1 MEVVIHII
9 VGDIGLMKVVILDA
23 KTLTNDDIDFSVFDE
38 LGEVTIYD
46 YTKYNQIAERIKD
59 AEIILCNKSIMNRMT
74 LKDAKNVKYIGLF
87 ATGYNNVDIEYTNE
101 RNITVC
107 NAGSYSTNAV
117 AQHVFALILEHY
129 NKVGEYNKF
138 VKDGG
143 WIHSEKFSPFKPM
156 KEMDGRTLGIVG
168 YGSIGKKVAKI
179 AQAFDMKVLAYNRS
193 PKKDE
198 SVRFVEM
205 DELLEKS
212 DIVSIHC
219 PLNSDSEKMCN
230 KEFFEKMKDGAL
242 FINTSRGGVVDEQ
255 ALIDAVKS
263 KKISGA
269 GLDVVAV
276 EPMEKHEEILDIDN
290 IIITPHSAWAPVETR
305 TRLVEIVKNN
315 IKKWVAG
322 DPVNVMK

>member
-1 MEVVIHII
+1 
-9 VGDIGLMKVVILDA
+9 MKVVILDA

-38 LGEVTIYD
+38 FGEVTIYD

-198 SVRFVEM
+198 GVRFVEM

-219 PLNSDSEKMCN
+219 PLNRDSEKMCN
-230 KEFFEKMKDGAL
+230 KDFFSKMKDGAL
-242 FINTSRGGVVDEQ
+242 FINTSRGGVVDEP

-322 DPVNVMK
+322 APVNVIK

>member
-38 LGEVTIYD
+38 FGEVTIYD

-219 PLNSDSEKMCN
+219 PLNRDSEKMCN

-322 DPVNVMK
+322 APVNVIK

>member
-1 MEVVIHII
+1 
-9 VGDIGLMKVVILDA
+9 MKVVILDA

-38 LGEVTIYD
+38 FGEVTIYD

-219 PLNSDSEKMCN
+219 PLNRDSEKMCN
-230 KEFFEKMKDGAL
+230 KDFFSKMKDGAL
-242 FINTSRGGVVDEQ
+242 FINTSRGGVVDEP
-255 ALIDAVKS
+255 ALIEAVKS
-263 KKISGA
+263 GKLSGA

-276 EPMEKHEEILDIDN
+276 EPMEKHYDILDIDN

-305 TRLVEIVKNN
+305 TRLVEIVRNN

-322 DPVNVMK
+322 SPVNVIK

>member
-1 MEVVIHII
+1 MF
-9 VGDIGLMKVVILDA
+9 LDA

-38 LGEVTIYD
+38 FGEVTIYD
-46 YTKYNQIAERIKD
+46 YTKYDEIAERVKNS
-59 AEIILCNKSIMNRMT
+59 EIILCNKCIMNKET
-74 LKDAKNVKYIGLF
+74 LKNAGNVKYIGLF

-255 ALIDAVKS
+255 ALIDAVKF

-322 DPVNVMK
+322 DPVNVIK

>member
-1 MEVVIHII
+1 
-9 VGDIGLMKVVILDA
+9 MKVVILDA

-38 LGEVTIYD
+38 FSEVTIYD

-198 SVRFVEM
+198 GVRFVEM

-219 PLNSDSEKMCN
+219 PLNRDSEKMCN
-230 KEFFEKMKDGAL
+230 KDFFSKMKDGAL
-242 FINTSRGGVVDEQ
+242 FINTSRGGVVDEP
-255 ALIDAVKS
+255 ALIEAVKS
-263 KKISGA
+263 GKLSGA

-276 EPMEKHEEILDIDN
+276 EPMEKHYDILDIDN

-305 TRLVEIVKNN
+305 TRLVEIVRNN

-322 DPVNVMK
+322 APVNVIK

>member
-9 VGDIGLMKVVILDA
+9 VGDSRLMKVVILDA

-38 LGEVTIYD
+38 FGEVTIYD
-46 YTKYNQIAERIKD
+46 YTKYNQIAERIKE

-74 LKDAKNVKYIGLF
+74 LKDARNVKYIGLF

-156 KEMDGRTLGIVG
+156 KEMDGRTLGIIG

-198 SVRFVEM
+198 GVRFVEM

-219 PLNSDSEKMCN
+219 PLNRDSEKMCN
-230 KEFFEKMKDGAL
+230 KDFFSKMKDGAL
-242 FINTSRGGVVDEQ
+242 FINTSRGGVVDEP
-255 ALIDAVKS
+255 ALIEAVKS
-263 KKISGA
+263 GKLSGA

-276 EPMEKHEEILDIDN
+276 EPMEKHYDILDIDN

-305 TRLVEIVKNN
+305 TRLVEIVRNN

-322 DPVNVMK
+322 APVNVIK

>member
-38 LGEVTIYD
+38 FGEVTIYD

-74 LKDAKNVKYIGLF
+74 LNDARNVKYIGLF

-322 DPVNVMK
+322 APVNVIK

>member
-1 MEVVIHII
+1 
-9 VGDIGLMKVVILDA
+9 MKVVILDA

-38 LGEVTIYD
+38 FGEVTIYD

-107 NAGSYSTNAV
+107 NTGSYSTNAV

-255 ALIDAVKS
+255 ALIDAVKF

-322 DPVNVMK
+322 APVNVIK

>member
-1 MEVVIHII
+1 
-9 VGDIGLMKVVILDA
+9 MKVVILDA

-38 LGEVTIYD
+38 FGEVTIYD

-198 SVRFVEM
+198 GVRFVEM

-219 PLNSDSEKMCN
+219 PLNRDSEKMCN
-230 KEFFEKMKDGAL
+230 KDFFSKMKDGAL
-242 FINTSRGGVVDEQ
+242 FINTSRGGVVDEP

-276 EPMEKHEEILDIDN
+276 EPMEKHYDILDIDN

-305 TRLVEIVKNN
+305 TRLVEIVRNN

-322 DPVNVMK
+322 APVNVIK

>member
-1 MEVVIHII
+1 MR
-9 VGDIGLMKVVILDA
+9 VVILDA

-38 LGEVTIYD
+38 FGEVTIYD

-322 DPVNVMK
+322 APVNVIK

>member
-1 MEVVIHII
+1 
-9 VGDIGLMKVVILDA
+9 MKVVILDA

-38 LGEVTIYD
+38 FGEVTIYD

-219 PLNSDSEKMCN
+219 PLNNDSEKMCN

-322 DPVNVMK
+322 DPVNVIK

>member
-1 MEVVIHII
+1 MR
-9 VGDIGLMKVVILDA
+9 VVILDA

-38 LGEVTIYD
+38 FGEVTIYD
-46 YTKYNQIAERIKD
+46 YTKYDEIAERVKD
-59 AEIILCNKSIMNRMT
+59 SEIILCNKCIMNKET
-74 LKDAKNVKYIGLF
+74 LKNAGNVKYIGLF

-255 ALIDAVKS
+255 ALIDAVKF

-322 DPVNVMK
+322 DPVNVIK

>member
-1 MEVVIHII
+1 
-9 VGDIGLMKVVILDA
+9 MKVVILDA

-38 LGEVTIYD
+38 FGEVTIYD

-219 PLNSDSEKMCN
+219 PLNRDSEKMCN
-230 KEFFEKMKDGAL
+230 KDFFSKMKDGAL
-242 FINTSRGGVVDEQ
+242 FINTSRGGVVDEP
-255 ALIDAVKS
+255 ALIEAVKS
-263 KKISGA
+263 GKLSGA

-276 EPMEKHEEILDIDN
+276 EPMEKHYDILDIDN

-305 TRLVEIVKNN
+305 TRLVEIVRNN
-315 IKKWVAG
+315 IKNG
-322 DPVNVMK
+322 LQEPL

>member
-9 VGDIGLMKVVILDA
+9 VGDSRLMKVVILDA

-38 LGEVTIYD
+38 FGEVTIYD

-74 LKDAKNVKYIGLF
+74 LKDARNVKYIGLF

-219 PLNSDSEKMCN
+219 PLNRDSEKMCN
-230 KEFFEKMKDGAL
+230 KDFFSKMKDGAL
-242 FINTSRGGVVDEQ
+242 FINTSRGGVVDEP
-255 ALIDAVKS
+255 ALIEAVKS
-263 KKISGA
+263 GKLSGA

-276 EPMEKHEEILDIDN
+276 EPMEKHYDILDIDN

-305 TRLVEIVKNN
+305 TRLVEIVRNN

-322 DPVNVMK
+322 APVNVIK

>member
-9 VGDIGLMKVVILDA
+9 VGDSRLMKVVILDA

-38 LGEVTIYD
+38 FGEVTIYD

-198 SVRFVEM
+198 GVRFVEM

-219 PLNSDSEKMCN
+219 PLNRDSEKMCN
-230 KEFFEKMKDGAL
+230 KDFFSKMKDGAL
-242 FINTSRGGVVDEQ
+242 FINTSRGGVVDEP
-255 ALIDAVKS
+255 ALIEAVKLG
-263 KKISGA
+263 KLSGA

-276 EPMEKHEEILDIDN
+276 EPMEKHYDILDIDN

-305 TRLVEIVKNN
+305 TRLVEIVRNN

-322 DPVNVMK
+322 APVNVIK

>member
-1 MEVVIHII
+1 MR
-9 VGDIGLMKVVILDA
+9 VVILDA

-38 LGEVTIYD
+38 FGEVTIYD
-46 YTKYNQIAERIKD
+46 YTKYDEIAERVKD
-59 AEIILCNKSIMNRMT
+59 SEIILCNKCIMNKET
-74 LKDAKNVKYIGLF
+74 LKNAGNVKYIGLF

-219 PLNSDSEKMCN
+219 PLNRDSEKMCN
-230 KEFFEKMKDGAL
+230 KDFFSKMKDGAL

-255 ALIDAVKS
+255 ALIDAVKF

-269 GLDVVAV
+269 GLDVVSV
-276 EPMEKHEEILDIDN
+276 EPMEKHYDILDIDN

-305 TRLVEIVKNN
+305 TRLVEIVRNN

-322 DPVNVMK
+322 APVNVIK

>member
-1 MEVVIHII
+1 MEVVINII
-9 VGDIGLMKVVILDA
+9 VGDSRLMKVVILDA

-38 LGEVTIYD
+38 FGEVTIYD

-74 LKDAKNVKYIGLF
+74 LKDARNVKYIGLF

-198 SVRFVEM
+198 GVRFVEM

-219 PLNSDSEKMCN
+219 PLNRDSEKMCN
-230 KEFFEKMKDGAL
+230 KDFFSKMKDGAL

-322 DPVNVMK
+322 APVNVIK

>member
-1 MEVVIHII
+1 
-9 VGDIGLMKVVILDA
+9 MKVVILDA

-38 LGEVTIYD
+38 FGEVTIYD

-87 ATGYNNVDIEYTNE
+87 ATGYNIVDIEYTNE

-198 SVRFVEM
+198 GVRFVEM

-219 PLNSDSEKMCN
+219 PLNRDSEKMCN
-230 KEFFEKMKDGAL
+230 KDFFSKMKDGAL
-242 FINTSRGGVVDEQ
+242 FINTSRGGVVDEP

-322 DPVNVMK
+322 APVHVIK

>member
-1 MEVVIHII
+1 
-9 VGDIGLMKVVILDA
+9 MKVVILDA

-38 LGEVTIYD
+38 FGEVTIYD

-198 SVRFVEM
+198 GVRFVEM

-219 PLNSDSEKMCN
+219 PLNRDSEKMCN
-230 KEFFEKMKDGAL
+230 KDFFSKMKDGAL
-242 FINTSRGGVVDEQ
+242 FINTSRGGVVDEP
-255 ALIDAVKS
+255 ALIEAVKS
-263 KKISGA
+263 GKLSGA

-276 EPMEKHEEILDIDN
+276 EPMEKHYDILDIDN

-322 DPVNVMK
+322 APVNVIK

>member
-1 MEVVIHII
+1 
-9 VGDIGLMKVVILDA
+9 MKVVILDA

-38 LGEVTIYD
+38 FGEVTIYD

-198 SVRFVEM
+198 GVRFVEM

-219 PLNSDSEKMCN
+219 PLNRDSEKMCN
-230 KEFFEKMKDGAL
+230 KDFFSKMKDGAL

-322 DPVNVMK
+322 APVNAIK

>member
-1 MEVVIHII
+1 MR
-9 VGDIGLMKVVILDA
+9 VVILDA

-38 LGEVTIYD
+38 FGEVTIYD
-46 YTKYNQIAERIKD
+46 YTKYDEIAERVKD
-59 AEIILCNKSIMNRMT
+59 SEIILCNKCIMNKET
-74 LKDAKNVKYIGLF
+74 LKNAGNVKYIGLF

-290 IIITPHSAWAPVETR
+290 IIITPHSAWAPVESR

-322 DPVNVMK
+322 APVNVIK

>member
-1 MEVVIHII
+1 
-9 VGDIGLMKVVILDA
+9 MKVVILDA

-38 LGEVTIYD
+38 FGEVTIYD

-138 VKDGG
+138 VRDGG

-322 DPVNVMK
+322 APVNVIK

>member
-38 LGEVTIYD
+38 FGEVTIYD

-143 WIHSEKFSPFKPM
+143 WIHSEKFSP
-156 KEMDGRTLGIVG
+156 I
-168 YGSIGKKVAKI
+168 
-179 AQAFDMKVLAYNRS
+179 
-193 PKKDE
+193 
-198 SVRFVEM
+198 
-205 DELLEKS
+205 
-212 DIVSIHC
+212 
-219 PLNSDSEKMCN
+219 
-230 KEFFEKMKDGAL
+230 
-242 FINTSRGGVVDEQ
+242 
-255 ALIDAVKS
+255 
-263 KKISGA
+263 
-269 GLDVVAV
+269 
-276 EPMEKHEEILDIDN
+276 
-290 IIITPHSAWAPVETR
+290 
-305 TRLVEIVKNN
+305 
-315 IKKWVAG
+315 
-322 DPVNVMK
+322 

>member
-1 MEVVIHII
+1 
-9 VGDIGLMKVVILDA
+9 MKVVILDA

-38 LGEVTIYD
+38 FGEVTIYD

-255 ALIDAVKS
+255 ALIDSVKS

-322 DPVNVMK
+322 APVNVIK

>member
-1 MEVVIHII
+1 
-9 VGDIGLMKVVILDA
+9 MKVVILDA

-38 LGEVTIYD
+38 FGEVTIYD

-198 SVRFVEM
+198 GVRFVEM

-219 PLNSDSEKMCN
+219 PLNRDSEKMCN
-230 KEFFEKMKDGAL
+230 KDFFSKMKDGAL

-305 TRLVEIVKNN
+305 TRLVEIVRNN

-322 DPVNVMK
+322 APVNVIK

>member
-1 MEVVIHII
+1 
-9 VGDIGLMKVVILDA
+9 MKVVILDA

-38 LGEVTIYD
+38 FGEVTIYD

-193 PKKDE
+193 PKKEE

-322 DPVNVMK
+322 APVNVIK

>member
-1 MEVVIHII
+1 
-9 VGDIGLMKVVILDA
+9 MKVVILDA

-38 LGEVTIYD
+38 FGEVTIYD

-219 PLNSDSEKMCN
+219 PLNRDSEKMCN
-230 KEFFEKMKDGAL
+230 KDFFSKMKDGAL

-255 ALIDAVKS
+255 ALIDSVKS

-322 DPVNVMK
+322 APVNVIK

>member
-1 MEVVIHII
+1 M
-9 VGDIGLMKVVILDA
+9 MKVVILDA

-38 LGEVTIYD
+38 FGEVTIYD

-198 SVRFVEM
+198 GVRFVEM

-219 PLNSDSEKMCN
+219 PLNRDSEKMCN
-230 KEFFEKMKDGAL
+230 KDFFSKMKDGAL
-242 FINTSRGGVVDEQ
+242 FINTSRGGVVDEP
-255 ALIDAVKS
+255 ALIEAVKS
-263 KKISGA
+263 GKLSGA

-276 EPMEKHEEILDIDN
+276 EPMEKHYDILDIDN

-305 TRLVEIVKNN
+305 TRLVEIVRNN

-322 DPVNVMK
+322 APVNVIK

>member
-1 MEVVIHII
+1 MN
-9 VGDIGLMKVVILDA
+9 VVILDA

-38 LGEVTIYD
+38 FGEVTIYD

-322 DPVNVMK
+322 APVNVIK

>member
-1 MEVVIHII
+1 
-9 VGDIGLMKVVILDA
+9 MKVVILDA

-38 LGEVTIYD
+38 FGEVTIYD

-198 SVRFVEM
+198 GVRFVEM

-322 DPVNVMK
+322 DPVNVIK

>member
-1 MEVVIHII
+1 
-9 VGDIGLMKVVILDA
+9 MKVVILDA

-38 LGEVTIYD
+38 FGEVTIYD
-46 YTKYNQIAERIKD
+46 YTKYNQIAERIKN

-322 DPVNVMK
+322 APVNVIK

>member
-38 LGEVTIYD
+38 FGEVTIYD

-276 EPMEKHEEILDIDN
+276 EPMEKHEEILDIYN

-322 DPVNVMK
+322 APVNVIK

>member
-1 MEVVIHII
+1 
-9 VGDIGLMKVVILDA
+9 MKVVILDA

-38 LGEVTIYD
+38 FGEVTIYD

-212 DIVSIHC
+212 DIVSIQC

-322 DPVNVMK
+322 APVNVIK

>member
-1 MEVVIHII
+1 
-9 VGDIGLMKVVILDA
+9 MKVVILDA

-38 LGEVTIYD
+38 FGEVTIYD
-46 YTKYNQIAERIKD
+46 YTKYDEIAERVKD
-59 AEIILCNKSIMNRMT
+59 SEIILCNKCIMNKET
-74 LKDAKNVKYIGLF
+74 LKNAGNVKYIGLF

-255 ALIDAVKS
+255 ALIDAVKF

-322 DPVNVMK
+322 DPVNVIK

>member
-1 MEVVIHII
+1 
-9 VGDIGLMKVVILDA
+9 MKVVILDA

-38 LGEVTIYD
+38 FGEVTIYD

-138 VKDGG
+138 VKDGE

-322 DPVNVMK
+322 APVNVIK

>member
-1 MEVVIHII
+1 MR
-9 VGDIGLMKVVILDA
+9 VVILDA

-38 LGEVTIYD
+38 FGEVTIYD
-46 YTKYNQIAERIKD
+46 YTKYDEIAERVKD
-59 AEIILCNKSIMNRMT
+59 SEIILCNKSIMNKET
-74 LKDAKNVKYIGLF
+74 LKNAGNLKYIGLF
-87 ATGYNNVDIEYTNE
+87 ATGYNNVDIEYTNK

-156 KEMDGRTLGIVG
+156 KEMDGRTLGIIG

-198 SVRFVEM
+198 GVRFVEM

-230 KEFFEKMKDGAL
+230 KEFFAKMKEGAL
-242 FINTSRGGVVDEQ
+242 FINTSRGGVVDEH

-322 DPVNVMK
+322 DPVNVIK

>member
-1 MEVVIHII
+1 ME

-38 LGEVTIYD
+38 FGEVTIYD

-322 DPVNVMK
+322 APVNVIK

>member
-1 MEVVIHII
+1 
-9 VGDIGLMKVVILDA
+9 MKVVILDA

-38 LGEVTIYD
+38 FGEVTIYD

-198 SVRFVEM
+198 CVRFVEM

-219 PLNSDSEKMCN
+219 PLNRDSEKMCN
-230 KEFFEKMKDGAL
+230 KDFFSKMKDGAL
-242 FINTSRGGVVDEQ
+242 FINTSRGGVVDEP
-255 ALIDAVKS
+255 ALIEAVKS
-263 KKISGA
+263 GKLSGA

-276 EPMEKHEEILDIDN
+276 EPMEKHYDILDIDN

-305 TRLVEIVKNN
+305 TRLVEIVRNN

-322 DPVNVMK
+322 APVNVIK

>member
-38 LGEVTIYD
+38 FGEVTIYD

-74 LKDAKNVKYIGLF
+74 LKDARNVKYIGLF

-322 DPVNVMK
+322 APVNVIK